1 MEHPPAAPRSPLQV
15 LVDAVEA
22 KTPLAHDAPLGAFT
36 RSLGARGAPLYANRN
51 AALNIDF
58 TVDRLDFPAMQ
69 TVDPRLLRIAPGA
82 NNELHKHA
90 HETLFV
96 VLAGQGEVRIGD
108 RWSPLGVGDVAFVPR
123 WIFHQTRNS
132 SLQDELVVLAITDF
146 GFTKAVLG
154 DYDQRTR
161 LAPGGG
167 DVAEP
172 TEKSGDSR

>member
-1 MEHPPAAPRSPLQV
+1 MEHPPATPRSPLQL
-15 LVDAVEA
+15 LVEAVEA
-22 KTPLAHDAPLGAFT
+22 KTPLGQNAPPGAFT

-58 TVDRLDFPAMQ
+58 TVDRLDFPSIQ
-69 TVDPRLLRIAPGA
+69 TLDPRVLRIAPGA

-96 VLAGQGEVRIGD
+96 VLAGQGEVKVGE
-108 RWSPLGVGDVAFVPR
+108 RWSPMGVGDVAFVPR
-123 WIFHQTRNS
+123 WIFHQTRNT

-172 TEKSGDSR
+172 TEKAGDSR